1 MIGTRR
7 ISKRRKVLLAG
18 TTLVLVFI
26 FVQSILPQSVSAD
39 ESGWV
44 TEKILG
50 PIFRQFG
57 SQPPSQHAVRK
68 AAHVLEFAVLSA
80 LLLLCFRGNVLNCVG
95 AGFSSASGHP
105 DAAEASAPSG
115 AAEAEAATSA
125 EGPGG
130 CRSRAARPAQ
140 NAAAPAENLGS
151 SSSLLAWGF
160 PGVSYA
166 GTCKAV

>member
-1 MIGTRR
+1 MGETNLIGTRR

-95 AGFSSASGHP
+95 AGFSSAFLDESLQMLSGRG
-105 DAAEASAPSG
+105 AEIG
-115 AAEAEAATSA
+115 DVWIDLI
-125 EGPGG
+125 GI
-130 CRSRAARPAQ
+130 
-140 NAAAPAENLGS
+140 
-151 SSSLLAWGF
+151 
-160 PGVSYA
+160 VA
-166 GTCKAV
+166 GTLLGLLIRKAALALRDRKAKNTD

>member
-95 AGFSSASGHP
+95 AGFSSAFLDESLQMLSGRG
-105 DAAEASAPSG
+105 AEIG
-115 AAEAEAATSA
+115 DVWIDLI
-125 EGPGG
+125 GI
-130 CRSRAARPAQ
+130 
-140 NAAAPAENLGS
+140 
-151 SSSLLAWGF
+151 
-160 PGVSYA
+160 VA
-166 GTCKAV
+166 GTLLGLLIRKAALALRDRKAKNTD

>member
-95 AGFSSASGHP
+95 AGFSSAFLDESLQMLSGRG
-105 DAAEASAPSG
+105 AEIGDVWIDLIGIA
-115 AAEAEAATSA
+115 
-125 EGPGG
+125 
-130 CRSRAARPAQ
+130 
-140 NAAAPAENLGS
+140 
-151 SSSLLAWGF
+151 
-160 PGVSYA
+160 A
-166 GTCKAV
+166 GTLLGLLIRKAALALRDRKAKNTD